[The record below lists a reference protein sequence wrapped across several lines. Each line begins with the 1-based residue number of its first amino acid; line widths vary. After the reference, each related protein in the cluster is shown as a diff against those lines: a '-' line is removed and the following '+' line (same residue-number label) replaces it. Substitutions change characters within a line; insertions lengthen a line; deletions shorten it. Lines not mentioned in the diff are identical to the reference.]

1 MSAVPGDRRPEADRS
16 ADIAPITGVITE
28 NPAIET
34 ASEEGRVIA
43 ALPGL
48 VHPGELP
55 VAYVRRPLPFA
66 ARFQA
71 ILIVVMLAAFVMI
84 LQQQNKQLYQLGL
97 PVLVV
102 AAFLQI
108 AFGNI
113 PPTTGFWKSM
123 ALLAMT
129 WAIVAVLIVLA
140 VRITPDLIQL
150 GR

>member
-1 MSAVPGDRRPEADRS
+1 MDSPLQTQTPSVVTD
-16 ADIAPITGVITE
+16 

-43 ALPGL
+43 LVPGL

-55 VAYVRRPLPFA
+55 AEYASRSLPFA

-71 ILIVVMLAAFVMI
+71 ILIVVMFAAFMLI
-84 LQQQNKQLYQLGL
+84 LQQWSKQLYQIGL
-97 PVLVV
+97 PVLVA

-113 PPTTGFWKSM
+113 PPNTGFVKSM
-123 ALLAMT
+123 GLLLLT
-129 WAIVAVLIVLA
+129 WVVIAILVVIA
-140 VRITPDLIQL
+140 VRLTPELIQL
-150 GR
+150 GRG

>member
-1 MSAVPGDRRPEADRS
+1 MEAPTPR
-16 ADIAPITGVITE
+16 VVTE

-34 ASEEGRVIA
+34 ASDEGRVIA
-43 ALPGL
+43 GLPGL
-48 VHPGELP
+48 VAPGELP
-55 VAYVRRPLPFA
+55 VELARRPLPFA

-71 ILIVVMLAAFVMI
+71 ILIVVMFAAFMLI
-84 LQQQNKQLYQLGL
+84 LQQGNKQLYQIGL

-113 PPTTGFWKSM
+113 PPTSGFWKSM
-123 ALLAMT
+123 GLLAIT

-140 VRITPDLIQL
+140 IYITPSLIQL
-150 GR
+150 GKS

>member
-1 MSAVPGDRRPEADRS
+1 MHSQAQQPVETATP
-16 ADIAPITGVITE
+16 VVVTE
-28 NPAIET
+28 NPQIET

-43 ALPGL
+43 GLPGL

-55 VAYVRRPLPFA
+55 IVYSRRPLPFA

-71 ILIVVMLAAFVMI
+71 ILIVVLFATFLLI
-84 LQQQNKQLYQLGL
+84 LQQGNKQLYQIGL
-97 PVLVV
+97 PLLVV

-113 PPTTGFWKSM
+113 PPSTRFVKSM
-123 ALLAMT
+123 GLLLLT
-129 WAIVAVLIVLA
+129 WGIVAALIVIA
-140 VRITPDLIQL
+140 VRITPNLIQL

>member
-1 MSAVPGDRRPEADRS
+1 MATPG
-16 ADIAPITGVITE
+16 VVTE
-28 NPAIET
+28 NPQIET
-34 ASEEGRVIA
+34 ASEDGRVIA
-43 ALPGL
+43 GLPGF

-55 VAYVRRPLPFA
+55 IEFARQSLPFA

-71 ILIVVMLAAFVMI
+71 ILIVVMFAAFVLL
-84 LQQQNKQLYQLGL
+84 LQQGNKQLYQIGL

-113 PPTTGFWKSM
+113 PPTTRFLKSM
-123 ALLAMT
+123 GLLVMT
-129 WAIVAVLIVLA
+129 WAIVAVLIVVA
-140 VRITPDLIQL
+140 VQITPSLIQL

>member
-1 MSAVPGDRRPEADRS
+1 MDSQSHQPVVTATPSV
-16 ADIAPITGVITE
+16 VTE
-28 NPAIET
+28 NPQIET

-43 ALPGL
+43 GLPGL

-55 VAYVRRPLPFA
+55 VEYSRRPLPFA

-71 ILIVVMLAAFVMI
+71 ILIVVMFATFLLI
-84 LQQQNKQLYQLGL
+84 LQQQNKDLYKIGL
-97 PVLVV
+97 PLLVL

-113 PPTTGFWKSM
+113 PPATGFLKSM
-123 ALLAMT
+123 ALLLLT
-129 WAIVAVLIVLA
+129 WGIVALLIIVAVQ
-140 VRITPDLIQL
+140 ITPSLIQL

>member
-1 MSAVPGDRRPEADRS
+1 MQTPVEAPTPG
-16 ADIAPITGVITE
+16 VVTE

-55 VAYVRRPLPFA
+55 IAYARRRLPFA

-71 ILIVVMLAAFVMI
+71 ILIVVMFASFLLI
-84 LQQQNKQLYQLGL
+84 LQQWNKSLFQIGL

-113 PPTTGFWKSM
+113 PPVSGFRKSM
-123 ALLAMT
+123 ALLALT
-129 WAIVAVLIVLA
+129 WAIVAVLVIVA
-140 VRITPDLIQL
+140 VQITPSLIQL
-150 GR
+150 GKRG